1 MASEGAEAGAKV
13 FCAHGHPVKPGTAR
27 CPRCGSDI
35 GKYGMTK
42 TDHGA
47 EAKAKPEAAVG
58 KDIPARKAI
67 PVIIVLILV
76 FAWVMSRVSGG
87 NGEPMGSGAECTQK
101 LSQVVTTSYL
111 LDHGLQVKDSQ
122 AATIQVGGAIADV
135 CLQGPS
141 TKSVDDGAEKV
152 VDWIN
157 ARLDASG

>member
-1 MASEGAEAGAKV
+1 M
-13 FCAHGHPVKPGTAR
+13 TAR
-27 CPRCGSDI
+27 ELAKALDGMKLEQRMETLR
-35 GKYGMTK
+35 GMT
-42 TDHGA
+42 
-47 EAKAKPEAAVG
+47 PEQRKEVRGLKRANEQ
-58 KDIPARKAI
+58 IPARKAI
-67 PVIIVLILV
+67 PVIVVLVLLFVWAMSV
-76 FAWVMSRVSGG
+76 FSGRS
-87 NGEPMGSGAECTQK
+87 GEPMGSGAECTQK

-141 TKSVDDGAEKV
+141 SQSVDDGAEKV